1 MDFGL
6 IATGAA
12 SLIAAAQ
19 TGRLIK
25 RFVDRRNVKQR
36 QVLLQEQARKLIYGE
51 EANRELEGK
60 IKEQFREDTI
70 QRLKKQTTAWVMND
84 NLDLVLRSSPAAS
97 KNYEWNAEVAGL
109 KEQLQE
115 IKVKIETKRA
125 KS

>member
-97 KNYEWNAEVAGL
+97 KNYEWNAE
-109 KEQLQE
+109 
-115 IKVKIETKRA
+115 
-125 KS
+125 